1 MHPFDKI
8 KEQWAHQEEVRP
20 TEREYNAIWQKIR
33 GVKKKQYLTNVILG
47 ATLAVLIYFFFYIA
61 AYNSSRAMLGLSIMI
76 GTLLLR
82 VLLEQWSIIT
92 LGKMNAMQ
100 QMKTFQQA
108 LVAYYQRRKR
118 THYLYTPI
126 LMIGYV
132 VGFVL
137 LLPLFKANLSSG
149 FYTYILWSGSAVLL
163 ALSWLIAK
171 QVAKELATL
180 RALRDPGA

>member
-1 MHPFDKI
+1 MNLFDKL
-8 KEQWAHQEEVRP
+8 KEQWAAQEGVQPGEG
-20 TEREYNAIWQKIR
+20 EYAAVLHKIKA
-33 GVKKKQYLTNVILG
+33 VKKKQYLTNMILG
-47 ATLAVLIYFFFYIA
+47 ATIGVLVYFFIYIA
-61 AYNSSRAMLGLSIMI
+61 AYNSNRAILGLSIMI

-100 QMKTFQQA
+100 QMKTFQEA
-108 LVAYYQRRKR
+108 LVTYYQRRIR
-118 THYLYTPI
+118 THYIYTPI
-126 LMIGYV
+126 LIIGYI

-137 LLPLFKANLSSG
+137 LLPLFKAHLSSG
-149 FYTYILWSGSAVLL
+149 FYTYILWSGTAVLL
-163 ALSWLIAK
+163 GLSWLIAK